1 MPHKLKDT
9 LSRLPPV
16 YAAILVLGA
25 TLASGWAGRGWLG
38 DQVAIPNA
46 VQVNTQSIDALAA
59 RVNKLVTSQ
68 TRLTRRVDVMICL
81 LDAERKN
88 LPAFTCSR

>member
-1 MPHKLKDT
+1 MTMIKETLK
-9 LSRLPPV
+9 RLPPV
-16 YAAILVLGA
+16 YGTIFVLGA
-25 TLASGWAGRGWLG
+25 ALASGWTGRGWLG
-38 DQVAIPNA
+38 EQVAIPNA
-46 VQVNTQSIDALAA
+46 VQTNTASIDALAG